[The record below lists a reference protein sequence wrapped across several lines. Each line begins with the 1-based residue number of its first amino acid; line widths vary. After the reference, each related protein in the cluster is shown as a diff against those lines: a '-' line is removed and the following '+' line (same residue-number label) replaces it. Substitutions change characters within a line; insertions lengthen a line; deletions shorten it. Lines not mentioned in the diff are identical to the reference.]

1 MDHPV
6 DRPDDAFCT
15 PDGFPFLAAMEDIGV
30 HNLGARQEAVPA
42 AASHNNRGDGGSV
55 TGPRQFLA
63 FQVERSMFDLYALK
77 GGMLLI
83 EHVVH
88 DSDTQPLG
96 AFCQFVAARGV
107 YPLSIFAL

>member
-1 MDHPV
+1 MH
-6 DRPDDAFCT
+6 A
-15 PDGFPFLAAMEDIGV
+15 
-30 HNLGARQEAVPA
+30 LGAGQKAVPA

-83 EHVVH
+83 EHVIH
-88 DSDTQPLG
+88 DSDTQPL
-96 AFCQFVAARGV
+96 AAGT
-107 YPLSIFAL
+107 

>member
-42 AASHNNRGDGGSV
+42 AASHNDREV
-55 TGPRQFLA
+55 TAVP
-63 FQVERSMFDLYALK
+63 
-77 GGMLLI
+77 
-83 EHVVH
+83 
-88 DSDTQPLG
+88 
-96 AFCQFVAARGV
+96 
-107 YPLSIFAL
+107 